1 MLQPE
6 AIIEARRNAKSLM
19 RKFEEKNKKLS
30 ANRQMKIKIKN
41 NHVYVNN
48 VLEKQPVQA
57 PMPTDLF
64 PDPDE
69 QKEMEHS

>member
-30 ANRQMKIKIKN
+30 ANRQMKIEIKN